1 MSRDTDFVFTFARP
15 VGLGDVLDALGA
27 AGWVPDDMGSITYN
41 VDLEDGDAQQRPMD
55 EFPAAVAELE
65 QGVATGHISTIKLTW
80 RDTGTGGSFFFYPSG
95 DRLMLA
101 PILNTR
107 TRADHPD
114 FLDLEWYM
122 SRLLGPLAGIGL
134 NGVETTDLA

>member
-1 MSRDTDFVFTFARP
+1 
-15 VGLGDVLDALGA
+15 
-27 AGWVPDDMGSITYN
+27 
-41 VDLEDGDAQQRPMD
+41 MD

-65 QGVATGHISTIKLTW
+65 QGVAAGHISTIMLTW
-80 RDTGTGGSFFFYPSG
+80 KDTGTGGSFFSYPSG

-101 PILNTR
+101 PMLDTR
-107 TRADHPD
+107 TQADHPD

-134 NGVETTDLA
+134 TGVETSDLA